1 MLNIRDIMAK
11 AIPAVE
17 FMYDKTA
24 VVKRYQEYKKPSGA
38 TASAWVEVHPSIPCR
53 VSQPSL
59 SNTDQGV
66 ANAIN
71 YDVKLICSADFL
83 IMAGDVV
90 TVNGREYDS
99 ANEPFVYISHQEVA
113 LTRKG
118 KA

>member
-1 MLNIRDIMAK
+1 MVNIREIMAK

-24 VVKRYQEYKKPSGA
+24 VVKRYVEYEKPNLA
-38 TASAWVEVHPSIPCR
+38 TGMRWETIHPSVPCR
-53 VSQPSL
+53 VSNPSL

-66 ANAIN
+66 ANSID
-71 YDVKLICSADFL
+71 YEVKLLCSADYL
-83 IMAGDVV
+83 ILAGDVV
-90 TVNGREYDS
+90 TVDGREYES